1 MCMLCGTRQPVA
13 GSCSSCGGSMAGYY
27 CGICHLFDDE
37 PGRDIYHCPFCNVC
51 RYVSCAAVKSNAST
65 GIAS

>member
-1 MCMLCGTRQPVA
+1 MCCMLCGTRQPVA

-27 CGICHLFDDE
+27 CSICHLFDDE

-51 RYVSCAAVKSNAST
+51 RYD
-65 GIAS
+65 